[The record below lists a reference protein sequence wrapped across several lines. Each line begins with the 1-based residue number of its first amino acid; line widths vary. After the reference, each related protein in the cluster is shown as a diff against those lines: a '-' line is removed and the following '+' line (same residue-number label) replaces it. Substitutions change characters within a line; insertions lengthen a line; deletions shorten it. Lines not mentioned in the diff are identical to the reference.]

1 MYVDLYLFVNAKPAS
16 SSFFL
21 GGSRS
26 KKVQALDLTT
36 GVWNLDMPDFPGSPR
51 DWPMLVPMGAT
62 TALLIG
68 GDEGGWSLFTWASDT
83 AFLDFAA
90 NTITAQD
97 DTPCDQIKEGQA
109 DR

>member
-36 GVWNLDMPDFPGSPR
+36 GVWNLAMPDFPGSAR

-68 GDEGGWSLFTWASDT
+68 GDKGCCFLTWTSDT